1 MSLDN
6 YILLVL
12 KYLNLQPTANRVN
25 LLRAWAAEENTKAVN
40 NYFATTWN
48 AEPNRAD
55 RYIGG
60 YWFNWNGGFPVKN
73 YTTPEIGARAFA
85 YTLLYGNYY
94 PGILAGL
101 VSGGP
106 LETWYNSQIER
117 EYATYGGSGYGN
129 KVLNLWAAYKDKN
142 APGNNMAGF
151 GLIPAL
157 LLVGIFLG
165 NKQN

>member
-25 LLRAWAAEENTKAVN
+25 LLRAWAAEENTSAKN

-48 AEPNRAD
+48 AEPNRSD
-55 RYIGG
+55 LYIGG
-60 YWFNWNGGFPVKN
+60 YWFNWNGGYPVKN

-85 YTLLYGNYY
+85 NTLVYGNYY

-101 VSGGP
+101 ISGAP
-106 LETWYNSQIER
+106 LENWYNSQIAAEF
-117 EYATYGGSGYGN
+117 ATYGGAGYGN
-129 KVLNLWAAYKDKN
+129 KVLNLWASIKQNN
-142 APGNNMAGF
+142 APGSAFAGF
-151 GLIPAL
+151 GVFPVL
-157 LLVGIFLG
+157 LMAGILLG
-165 NKQN
+165 SRK